1 MIHLAI
7 TSNIVNDTPEKHSL
21 ELVKI
26 IHDTS
31 QNIISPPLSRR
42 FKLPSAFE
50 WNFYKSPKVSH
61 AQFKCNQLEATCRAY
76 PSIPPKKKHHVR
88 NLSKPSNVTTPSTA
102 ASPGSFR
109 AAAALRWCVGVPK
122 ELAFLEKGFP
132 VPVCRFL
139 RAAAAQPSFPSEWWW
154 SISRSLVSLIMFT
167 FQPPLRPAGPP
178 SPFHTYWGA
187 VLGPRAR
194 GGYENQC
201 TPVVACLFA
210 ARTQHVLTAT
220 GGEFAR
226 FLCCVYTLW
235 CGEESTQHNSSKV
248 S

>member
-7 TSNIVNDTPEKHSL
+7 ISNIENNTPEKHSL
-21 ELVKI
+21 EVVKI

-31 QNIISPPLSRR
+31 QNTISPPLSRR

-102 ASPGSFR
+102 ASSAGSFR
-109 AAAALRWCVGVPK
+109 AAATLRWCVGVPN

-139 RAAAAQPSFPSEWWW
+139 RAAAEQPSFPSEWWW

-178 SPFHTYWGA
+178 SPFHTYWGPY
-187 VLGPRAR
+187 LDRAR
-194 GGYENQC
+194 GEVMKINARRSSPASSPHPRSTSSRRPEESSLAFC
-201 TPVVACLFA
+201 VVYTHCGA
-210 ARTQHVLTAT
+210 ARRVH
-220 GGEFAR
+220 
-226 FLCCVYTLW
+226 
-235 CGEESTQHNSSKV
+235 STTVRK
-248 S
+248 